1 MVSARARCL
10 PAMSMSRNEG
20 SSSTHLADC
29 AAKAG
34 VAELPVHVVVAR
46 ARLVPDDHSVDLHTL
61 VRRLVHL
68 KDRDKEVLRGW
79 Q

>member
-1 MVSARARCL
+1 MRHWTV
-10 PAMSMSRNEG
+10 
-20 SSSTHLADC
+20 THLADC

-46 ARLVPDDHSVDLHTL
+46 ARLVPHHHSVDLHTL
-61 VRRLVHL
+61 AHGLVHL
-68 KDRDKEVLRGW
+68 KDGGKEVLRGG